1 MKKLLTLS
9 ICALLGLSAMAQQL
23 PNAGFE
29 EWKSKCGSSEAFG
42 TGGISGTSPVTGEF
56 RERPGKEP
64 QGWNGSSVNQKVG
77 ITAKKELLA
86 EESYVGKA
94 LKLFNKKL
102 GLGNMS
108 AVAPGFVT
116 LGTPWVYAIA
126 NVKVCDGGTY
136 GGVDFSYRPDE
147 LQLDIKRTDSNN
159 EISSVIAYFWNG
171 EFKSKVGEAGKPTQ
185 VRSDVDR
192 AVMGRVTPDEA
203 GSLLASVDEKI
214 ATTNNEWVNKR
225 YAINWAND
233 EKPTKMNV
241 IICSGNYW
249 DRQSMMDETTIIVD
263 NVKFVYYSRLKSLIV
278 GEQEVVL
285 EDGRYEYSFD
295 FVMPEN
301 EAFVYEVLGKDAT
314 ATVVRDEVKHTATI
328 KVANADADTD
338 GEKEHNYVLSF
349 AAPEK
354 PIEGDEYKGTLTIEM
369 FSSEITGGG
378 TAANVIITSV
388 DANTCIFT
396 LPNFTLDLGDGPQL
410 LGDIVVENVT
420 ISEKDGLKYYEGTKN
435 GLELAGVDI
444 IADVTLAGTIDA
456 EGNADMLID
465 VMWGEIPI
473 YVDFFTKEREPE
485 TFGGFIGHKA
495 SADGAITNEYDGTM
509 SLTCVSRNIYKFEM
523 TGVDLDALSRATGNI
538 VVENVLVTKDNK
550 GNRTFAGESDNAKV
564 EGTIDAAKKATVKV
578 EYKESADAEPKYI
591 EFNTNKVQ
599 TGVDEIEAAG
609 NGEVEYYNLQG
620 IRVANPESGIYIR
633 RQGSKVSKVYVK

>member
-29 EWKSKCGSSEAFG
+29 EAWVDCKPWTSKGNENTIGKTPTSWTIAQVIGMGSG
-42 TGGISGTSPVTGEF
+42 TGKTQVGENA
-56 RERPGKEP
+56 PGC
-64 QGWNGSSVNQKVG
+64 
-77 ITAKKELLA
+77 
-86 EESYVGKA
+86 ESE
-94 LKLFNKKL
+94 
-102 GLGNMS
+102 S
-108 AVAPGFVT
+108 AVKIYNSPNSTVPSQIVPGYVT
-116 LGTPWVYAIA
+116 LGTTWSTSVMGKK
-126 NVKVCDGGTY
+126 NDGGTFD
-136 GGVDFSYRPDE
+136 GIDFSFRPD
-147 LQLDIKRTDSNN
+147 
-159 EISSVIAYFWNG
+159 
-171 EFKSKVGEAGKPTQ
+171 
-185 VRSDVDR
+185 
-192 AVMGRVTPDEA
+192 AVMFDYLRSHGADNAEEQ
-203 GSLLASVDEKI
+203 ASVVAYIWKGTYTQKGVPGNIVAFGNPTNVDMINRDRNILDMTTSQGGAVSKSEGAELIAKI
-214 ATTNNEWVNKR
+214 DYALTGDAAEWTNK
-225 YAINWAND
+225 
-233 EKPTKMNV
+233 
-241 IICSGNYW
+241 IIEFEYLTASTPEMFNIIFSAGNYW
-249 DRQSMMDETTIIVD
+249 STTPGKDNSLTID
-263 NVKFVYYSRLKSLIV
+263 NVKLLYYSRLNSLTV
-278 GEQEVVL
+278 GEQEVAL
-285 EDGRYEYSFD
+285 EDGKYEYTFD

-301 EAFVYEVLGKDAT
+301 IEYTLKGQSAK
-314 ATVVRDEVKHTATI
+314 ATVVRNEENHTATI
-328 KVANADADTD
+328 NVINVDADTD
-338 GEKEHNYVLSF
+338 GKIEHNYVLSF
-349 AAPEK
+349 AAPETYAGSVA
-354 PIEGDEYKGTLTIEM
+354 IELEGAAMVQPANIEIY
-369 FSSEITGGG
+369 ETG
-378 TAANVIITSV
+378 V
-388 DANTCIFT
+388 DVVTFK
-396 LPNFTLDLGDGPQL
+396 LPNFALGEGEDATLF
-410 LGDIVVENVT
+410 GDIVVENVT
-420 ISEKDGLKYYEGTKN
+420 VSERDGLKYYEGTKT
-435 GLELAGVDI
+435 GLELLGGDI

-465 VMWGEIPI
+465 VMWDGIPI

-538 VVENVLVTKDNK
+538 VVENVLVTKDDK
-550 GNRTFAGESDNAKV
+550 GNRTFAGESDNANAKV

>member
-29 EWKSKCGSSEAFG
+29 EAWVDCVPWTSAGNETVQGTTPTSWNVSNTIG
-42 TGGISGTSPVTGEF
+42 TGGDKPTGNTTIADKVTGYNSDAAVKVFNKSIIFGKVIPGYFGLGTSWSTSKGTGKNMAGGQF
-56 RERPGKEP
+56 DGFKFTYHPDALSFMYQSSGSNQP
-64 QGWNGSSVNQKVG
+64 TVLAYIWNGTFVQENVSGNIVFSGEPIKVNMQNRDRNVIGMEEAPEGGKVTEKG
-77 ITAKKELLA
+77 
-86 EESYVGKA
+86 
-94 LKLFNKKL
+94 
-102 GLGNMS
+102 
-108 AVAPGFVT
+108 T
-116 LGTPWVYAIA
+116 L
-126 NVKVCDGGTY
+126 
-136 GGVDFSYRPDE
+136 
-147 LQLDIKRTDSNN
+147 
-159 EISSVIAYFWNG
+159 ISSINTRLNAAATDWTKAEL
-171 EFKSKVGEAGKPTQ
+171 EFNYV
-185 VRSDVDR
+185 SDVNPE
-192 AVMGRVTPDEA
+192 M
-203 GSLLASVDEKI
+203 I
-214 ATTNNEWVNKR
+214 
-225 YAINWAND
+225 
-233 EKPTKMNV
+233 NV
-241 IICSGNYW
+241 IFAADDYFSAQPVKDNSI
-249 DRQSMMDETTIIVD
+249 TVD
-263 NVKFVYYSRLKSLIV
+263 DVKLIYYSRLNSLKV
-278 GEQEVVL
+278 GEKEVAL
-285 EDGRYEYSFD
+285 IDGKYEYTFD

-301 EAFVYEVLGKDAT
+301 IEYTLKGQSAT
-314 ATVVRDEVKHTATI
+314 ATVVRDEENHTATI
-328 KVANADADTD
+328 KVTNVDADID
-338 GEKEHNYVLSF
+338 GEKEHNYVLTF
-349 AAPEK
+349 AAPDK
-354 PIEGDEYKGTLTIEM
+354 PIEGDEYNGKVTIEM
-369 FSSEITGGG
+369 LDAEITGGG

-396 LPNFTLDLGDGPQL
+396 LPNFTLDLGGGPQL

-420 ISEKDGLKYYEGTKN
+420 VSERDGLKYYEGTKT
-435 GLELAGVDI
+435 GLELLGGDI
-444 IADVTLAGTIDA
+444 TADVTLTGTIDA

-465 VMWGEIPI
+465 VMWDGVPI

-538 VVENVLVTKDNK
+538 VVENVLVTKDDK
-550 GNRTFAGESDNAKV
+550 GNRTFAGESDNANAKV